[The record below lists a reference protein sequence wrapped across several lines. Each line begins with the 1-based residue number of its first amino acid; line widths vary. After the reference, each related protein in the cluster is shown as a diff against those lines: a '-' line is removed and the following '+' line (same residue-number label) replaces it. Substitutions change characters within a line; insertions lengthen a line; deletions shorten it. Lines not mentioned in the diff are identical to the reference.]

1 MTGSDFRD
9 LITDDGGAGM
19 ATTIEANATDPSH
32 RAPVR
37 ARWYADPQKR
47 LIAVGAAVLL
57 VVLGL
62 WVALSS
68 SRRKEAFAGRSLNQA
83 RAAAEAG
90 NLPLASSEL
99 QKLITTYDGTDAAK
113 EAVIT
118 LNQVRLVNGQNELA
132 AVGLRDFLA
141 TSPGEKFAT
150 PASGLLASA
159 LENARRYADAAEAY
173 TRAAGLAS
181 ANYLKA
187 QYLIG
192 AGRSYRAAGKNPEAI
207 RAYRTIVEKYSD
219 TPSMTEAQ
227 VRLAEITGGKM

>member
-1 MTGSDFRD
+1 M
-9 LITDDGGAGM
+9 
-19 ATTIEANATDPSH
+19 
-32 RAPVR
+32 R

-47 LIAVGAAVLL
+47 LLAIGAV
-57 VVLGL
+57 VVLVALAL

-68 SRRKEAFAGRSLNQA
+68 SRRKEAFAARSLNQA

-113 EAVIT
+113 EGVIT

-141 TSPGEKFAT
+141 TSPGEQFAT

-159 LENARRYADAAEAY
+159 LENARRYADAADAY

-192 AGRSYRAAGKNPEAI
+192 AGRSYRAAGKGSEAI
-207 RAYRTIVEKYSD
+207 RAYRTVIHKYSD

-227 VRLAEITGGKM
+227 VRLAEITAGKM